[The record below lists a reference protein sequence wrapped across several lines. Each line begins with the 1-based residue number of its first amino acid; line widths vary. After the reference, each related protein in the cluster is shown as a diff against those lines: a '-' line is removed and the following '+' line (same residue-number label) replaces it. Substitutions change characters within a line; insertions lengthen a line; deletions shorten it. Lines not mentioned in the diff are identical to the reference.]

1 MDESTKFRCCTFFFL
16 KEWSS
21 CKANKYT
28 MAEKSAILSKE
39 IVEQIQHLKLEQF
52 LFVFRQLQAEEMM
65 TQTKNVI
72 SNIRKLGVDLAEAE
86 EAYEKAEE
94 AFKSDDTYNQAKELL
109 TEAKIKAHEKE
120 NLFQEKNASSAI
132 STAESL
138 ILTLKQNGV
147 DVESA
152 DKLLNQAKSALQI
165 REFKKSILFAGKA
178 KFTAKKL
185 MAEVPIGAASAT

>member
-1 MDESTKFRCCTFFFL
+1 MKSKDYARAEQLALESQR
-16 KEWSS
+16 
-21 CKANKYT
+21 A
-28 MAEKSAILSKE
+28 
-39 IVEQIQHLKLEQF
+39 VENIKHSNLEQF
-52 LFVFRQLQAEEMM
+52 LFVFRQLQAEEML
-65 TQTKNVI
+65 TQTKNII
-72 SNIRKLGVDLAEAE
+72 SNIKKLGVDVTEAD

-120 NLFQEKNASSAI
+120 NLFQEKNASAAI

-152 DKLLNQAKSALQI
+152 DKLLNQAKAALQI
-165 REFKKSILFAGKA
+165 REYKKSILFAGKA

-185 MAEVPIGAASAT
+185 MAEVPVGAASPT